1 MMSRF
6 QGVANLL
13 RKKVMVKLPEEKDG
27 EIEMIESE
35 LVLRYLK
42 VDHFAKLAPFM
53 DSKDKEKDDSIS
65 PEQLMAI
72 SSIVKELIIETE
84 DFKDLTQEDLDAIV
98 SLNFSILIK
107 AFTDMVQSSV
117 GFMNPSDKK
126 KALEKL
132 NPKQLEET
140 SEKN

>member
-27 EIEMIESE
+27 NIELIESE

-53 DSKDKEKDDSIS
+53 DSKEKDDSIS

-107 AFTDMVQSSV
+107 AFTNMVQSSV